1 MPPSASCALI
11 LCALRLPTPGRVL
24 CSRVTANRAT
34 SSDSYVTRST
44 PRVAPSCLRCAAS
57 TTSLGAGDVT
67 SSTSPHARAASSAAS
82 GSIPSGSP
90 ASRSPA
96 SATVRGALSAASAGC
111 EAGADLRA
119 GLGLAR
125 KSPETGP
132 VSLNSALGASLSLSP
147 GSSPR
152 RMASALR
159 DACSCAVSP
168 SPPPPLDLPSNPLMT
183 GAFLLAVS
191 MVTARPST
199 LNDLLLATADAASSA
214 SAKYTKPYPL
224 DLPPG
229 PLSATM
235 KASLTGPNS
244 LLNASVSDAS
254 VVEYGRFLTNTTVF
268 PPPIV
273 NVPSVCRASLS
284 VSERAWG
291 ALIEM

>member
-1 MPPSASCALI
+1 M
-11 LCALRLPTPGRVL
+11 
-24 CSRVTANRAT
+24 
-34 SSDSYVTRST
+34 
-44 PRVAPSCLRCAAS
+44 
-57 TTSLGAGDVT
+57 
-67 SSTSPHARAASSAAS
+67 
-82 GSIPSGSP
+82 
-90 ASRSPA
+90 
-96 SATVRGALSAASAGC
+96 SAASAGC

-168 SPPPPLDLPSNPLMT
+168 SPPPPLTRDLPSNPLMT

-235 KASLTGPNS
+235 KASFTGPNS

-284 VSERAWG
+284 VLKRALGRSDVKSLLPWSRQVFYYK
-291 ALIEM
+291 